1 MDIYIPK
8 TRKFYVRLQP
18 KSKCISY
25 ASDGVLLGAVVH
37 DGGAESTTWA
47 KLSSPKVLIL
57 QKYGAVRLMAGVNM
71 SFLVEGCICYCLERC
86 WCQSGWPT

>member
-57 QKYGAVRLMAGVNM
+57 QKYGAVRLMTGVNVA
-71 SFLVEGCICYCLERC
+71 FLVQEYLC
-86 WCQSGWPT
+86 

>member
-25 ASDGVLLGAVVH
+25 ASDGALLGAVVH
-37 DGGAESTTWA
+37 GGGAESTKWAA
-47 KLSSPKVLIL
+47 KLSSPKVLML
-57 QKYGAVRLMAGVNM
+57 QKHGAVRLMTGVNVA
-71 SFLVEGCICYCLERC
+71 FLVQEYLC
-86 WCQSGWPT
+86 

>member
-37 DGGAESTTWA
+37 DGGAESTRWA

-57 QKYGAVRLMAGVNM
+57 QKYGAVRLMTGVNM
-71 SFLVEGCICYCLERC
+71 AFLVEKCRC
-86 WCQSGWPT
+86 